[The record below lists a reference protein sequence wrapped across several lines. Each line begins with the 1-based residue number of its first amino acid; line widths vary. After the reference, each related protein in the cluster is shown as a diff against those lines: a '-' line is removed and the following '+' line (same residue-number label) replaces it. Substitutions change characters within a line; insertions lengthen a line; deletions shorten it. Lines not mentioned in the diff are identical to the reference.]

1 MGLVEETKIK
11 DDPMVKSKLPVILK
25 NINYAFRDFATRD
38 SKCTCELDKRKEE
51 GGHAVFIFS
60 LFLGK
65 TGLSNTFAE
74 I

>member
-11 DDPMVKSKLPVILK
+11 NDPMVETKLPITLK

-51 GGHAVFIFS
+51 GEHAIFIFR

-65 TGLSNTFAE
+65 TDLNNTFAE